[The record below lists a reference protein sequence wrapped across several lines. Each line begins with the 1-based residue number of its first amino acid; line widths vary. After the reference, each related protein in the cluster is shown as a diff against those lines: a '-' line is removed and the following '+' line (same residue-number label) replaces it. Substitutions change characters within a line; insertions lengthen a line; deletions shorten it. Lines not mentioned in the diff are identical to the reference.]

1 MWLVYG
7 RAQNLAEFK
16 LHKKRSPRWNLK
28 KQLGIVTLAFGR
40 SMTHVLVNVCLALGR
55 LNLQGELLL
64 IFPV

>member
-16 LHKKRSPRWNLK
+16 LLKKRSPRWNLK